1 MLSGHAISTE
11 VLPSVTVVGAKE
23 GSATQKSIIEAGKE
37 VREIPGG
44 ASIVDMQTVKQG
56 RVSTWVDSL
65 GLAPG
70 VFVQEIWCRRS
81 TNLNSWICFE
91 PYLSRLRS
99 ACDARW
105 NTDQLRRWIF

>member
-1 MLSGHAISTE
+1 MKTKHYFFRAASLAAAGMLSGHAISTE

-70 VFVQEIWCRRS
+70 VFVQIRRAH
-81 TNLNSWICFE
+81 L
-91 PYLSRLRS
+91 
-99 ACDARW
+99 
-105 NTDQLRRWIF
+105 